1 VSGHRSGF
9 IALAGRTNVGKST
22 LLNRLVGEKV
32 AIVSDRPQT
41 TRNRILGVLTEEGT
55 QFAFVDAPG
64 FHKPKHRLNRGMV
77 DTATAS
83 LSGVDV
89 LLHVVDAAAGL
100 GPGDRWVAR
109 LVAERREGRPLVVAL
124 TKIDL
129 VKKVRAL
136 PLIEEIAREWSAS
149 EVVPLSGLTGENCR
163 ELLQTL
169 EGLLPEGPPL
179 FPEDY
184 LTDQPE
190 RSLAAELVRE
200 KLLERT
206 RQEVPHAL
214 AVRVEEWHEREDGL
228 LEIDASILVE
238 RDSQKAI
245 VIGQAGTLLRDAGTA
260 ARLELEERL
269 GTRVML
275 RLFVRVREGWR
286 DRPGLLRSLGF
297 DSPGN

>member
-1 VSGHRSGF
+1 VSPFRSGF
-9 IALAGRTNVGKST
+9 IALSGRTNVGKST

-41 TRNRILGVLTEEGT
+41 TRNRILGVLTQTET
-55 QFAFVDAPG
+55 QFVFVDTPG
-64 FHKPKHRLNRGMV
+64 FHKPKHRLNRSMV
-77 DTATAS
+77 DTAAAS

-109 LVAERREGRPLVVAL
+109 LVAERRDGRPLVVAL

-129 VKKVRAL
+129 VKRVRAL
-136 PLIEEIAREWSAS
+136 PLIEQIVADWSAT
-149 EVVPLSGLTGENCR
+149 EVVPLSGLTGENCD
-163 ELLQTL
+163 ELLVTL
-169 EGLLPEGPPL
+169 RGLLPEGPRL

-190 RSLAAELVRE
+190 RTLAAELVRE

-214 AVRVEEWHEREDGL
+214 AVRIEEWREREDGL
-228 LEIDASILVE
+228 LEIDGSILVE
-238 RDSQKAI
+238 RESQKAI
-245 VIGQAGTLLRDAGTA
+245 VIGQGGQMLRDAGTA

-286 DRPGLLRSLGF
+286 DRPGLLRSLGL
-297 DSPGN
+297 DSGPN